1 MTAGQWD
8 LVVIEDIIDIYT
20 SWVRC
25 VESPGTEVAADPTF
39 DQSFRGLDLSPTY
52 EADDGHRH

>member
-8 LVVIEDIIDIYT
+8 LVVIEDIVDIYT

-25 VESPGTEVAADPTF
+25 VESPGREVAADPTF
-39 DQSFRGLDLSPTY
+39 DQSFRGLDLSPT
-52 EADDGHRH
+52 